1 MVDMPA
7 LTGSL
12 SPKKQLAGRSL
23 SNVSIQACLQQD
35 TSAIATD
42 ENTTPSVDMLL
53 IACGMDKIIGF
64 ADTDNSTGRR
74 VRYFPTETMNDI
86 GSNVRSATVRAYQD
100 GISTTATGCYLN
112 AEFNFTAGQVPT
124 IQFTGQ
130 GLYNAP
136 VSAALPTAAP
146 PADTR
151 TLVQSEQLAIRAHQD
166 TTPLNNVIP
175 ICRSL
180 TFNTGNTIIE
190 RPDINSKEGLEATGI
205 ISRAPT
211 LNLVIEADTNL
222 PTSFPADGSSAT
234 TGPFFSELKANALH
248 EIRFSH
254 ITKSTPYSSRI
265 HTYFRFLNCQ
275 LTSVN
280 PSDDGGIRVYNLSYS
295 LEWSDYYSSPYSIF
309 FYNYGS

>member
-1 MVDMPA
+1 MND
-7 LTGSL
+7 TGS
-12 SPKKQLAGRSL
+12 
-23 SNVSIQACLQQD
+23 D
-35 TSAIATD
+35 
-42 ENTTPSVDMLL
+42 
-53 IACGMDKIIGF
+53 
-64 ADTDNSTGRR
+64 
-74 VRYFPTETMNDI
+74 
-86 GSNVRSATVRAYQD
+86 VRSATIRAYQD
-100 GISTTATGCYLN
+100 GISTTATGTYLN
-112 AEFNFTAGQVPT
+112 ADFNFTAGQAPT

-151 TLVQSEQLAIRAHQD
+151 TLVQSEQLSIRTHRD
-166 TTPLNNVIP
+166 TPPLNNVIP

-190 RPDINSKEGLEATGI
+190 RPDINSKEGLEATRI

-248 EIRFSH
+248 EIRFTHS
-254 ITKSTPYSSRI
+254 TKASPSIR
-265 HTYFRFLNCQ
+265 TYFRFLNCQ

-280 PSDDGGIRVYNLSYS
+280 LSDDGGIRVYNLSYS
-295 LEWSDYYSSPYSIF
+295 LEWSDDYSIPYNIF
-309 FYNYGS
+309 FYNFGA